1 MVAEIKIGGL
11 YQHYKGKNYI
21 VTNLA
26 KHSETLEWMVVY
38 ECLYENSESQIWIRP
53 LKMFLEEI
61 EVNGRKVPRF
71 KYIGDQK
78 GNQRL

>member
-1 MVAEIKIGGL
+1 MVTNLVLGGL

-21 VTNLA
+21 VRDLV
-26 KHSETLEWMVVY
+26 KHSETLETLVFY
-38 ECLYENSESQIWIRP
+38 ECLYENPEGKLWVRP
-53 LKMFLEEI
+53 IKMFLESF
-61 EVNGRKVPRF
+61 EVEGKTIPRF